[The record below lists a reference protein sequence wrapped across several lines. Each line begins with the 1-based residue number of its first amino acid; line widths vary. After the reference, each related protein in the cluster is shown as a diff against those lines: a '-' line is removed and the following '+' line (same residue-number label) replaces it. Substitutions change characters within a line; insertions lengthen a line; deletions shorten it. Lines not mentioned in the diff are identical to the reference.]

1 MDRVWYVWRIVPN
14 RMDHPWT
21 PTFASLTGSIF
32 WRSTLVLIY
41 VAIMTGSYVPGHT
54 QIWHNTGGTS
64 YDEKN
69 QGDVPPWSF
78 SILVYS
84 IWDVLWLLLI
94 CASLDN
100 SRKIT
105 TGKNDFTPS
114 SRHSKLDTF
123 SLIMSK
129 YDMLS
134 KSKLGIQTINCQDI
148 WVLLKIHYL
157 PASLLSK
164 MQIHYL
170 PAAPMPMARMSN
182 VTILH
187 YITKKLPHLH
197 RNVANPLRKHA
208 QNYHKSLVKTIPQW

>member
-1 MDRVWYVWRIVPN
+1 MYLGIPKYGT
-14 RMDHPWT
+14 T
-21 PTFASLTGSIF
+21 PVEHL
-32 WRSTLVLIY
+32 
-41 VAIMTGSYVPGHT
+41 MT
-54 QIWHNTGGTS
+54 N
-64 YDEKN
+64 KN

-197 RNVANPLRKHA
+197 RNVANPLWKHA